1 MQWDTLNVV
10 CYYLPRIFLP
20 TPVVGVMHWPFLQNI
35 IVSGLAACIADLYA
49 SPLSSKLEE
58 FHPVGALI

>member
-1 MQWDTLNVV
+1 MLYIIAFPGFSCQPL
-10 CYYLPRIFLP
+10 F
-20 TPVVGVMHWPFLQNI
+20 VGILHWPFFQNI
-35 IVSGLAACIADLYA
+35 IVTGLAACIADLYA